1 MKAKILFLFIFFS
14 FSLTNLFAQNEI
26 TGTITDN
33 SGVSIPGI
41 TVLIKGTTTGTTTD
55 FDGKFAINAKPS
67 DVLVVSYVG
76 YITKEITVGSNKN
89 LRIALEQDVATLDEV
104 IVIGYGTSTKK
115 NLVSAVASIN
125 AETIQN
131 QPIARVDQTLQGRAA
146 GVEVTSNNGAPGA
159 GTTIR
164 IRGASSING
173 NNDPLFVID
182 GFIVGSGFDLN
193 TLNTNDVES
202 VQILKDATALSIY
215 GTRGAAG
222 VILITTKSGKGI
234 SAGKPVISVNQFT
247 TIQQLA
253 NKIELVG
260 GVDYANYVNEARQFI
275 PGPDVTVNGVSLPIG
290 FTDPTIDLFYPNPNE
305 VPNTDWIDE
314 VSQMGTV
321 SNTDLS
327 IAGNTENANYY
338 ISMNYFN
345 QRGILKRSGL
355 ERAILRTNLDI
366 NASDRFKTGIRLN
379 LSNYKRENGKVDFAG
394 IINSVL
400 PARAIFDEDGNYT
413 DSHPISGSIQRN
425 PVADA
430 RLNVD
435 HDIVTNLIT
444 NVYFEYE
451 LFKDFKLKSTVGAT
465 LNFIK
470 RNDYRPGVLPQ
481 RLARQEGGFGSVE
494 TVARKDVLN
503 ENTFTYSKNFGDH
516 SLKILGGFTWQKIT
530 TERAFASADR
540 FPNDVLEFNNLA
552 AGSDPETY
560 QVRSG
565 YSQRTLVS
573 FLGRINYTFKDKYL
587 LTLVGR
593 EDGSSVFEEGKKY
606 AFFPSIGAGWNMSEE
621 SFLRDSDVID
631 RLKLRASFGIVGEQ
645 GVPAYN
651 SLDLFSS
658 TFTFFNENLVP
669 AVVLRTPGTDGLE
682 WETTE
687 QLDLGLE
694 LGLFNNRISFEVDY
708 YKKTTKDLLLFRDLP
723 DTAGGRLLENVGS
736 VENTGFE
743 FSLNTININTNTFK
757 WETSLILST
766 NKSKVLDL
774 GKEEFINIQNTGNQG
789 FTSARLVVGQP
800 MPVFVGAEY
809 LGTYKDPQEIIDDG
823 LEGRAFLGS
832 PRFRDV
838 DGDGIINN
846 NDAIIIGSPQPD
858 FYGGIRNTF
867 SYQGISLDIFFQ
879 GQYGGDIFNIR
890 TQQSFYGRDTANLDP
905 RVLDRWI
912 PGVNETSDVPRAGT
926 SLSIFNPNS
935 TVNIEDGSFLRLRTV
950 TLGYDVPVKKMPG
963 LSTIFDAVNIYVAG
977 NNLLLFSDFRLGDP
991 EVNTFTS
998 GSTNNEFGSV
1008 SQGFAAGQ
1016 YPYATSITAGFK
1028 MKF

>member
-1 MKAKILFLFIFFS
+1 MKAKILFLLIFFS
-14 FSLTNLFAQNEI
+14 FSLTNLFAQGQV
-26 TGTITDN
+26 TGTITDDD
-33 SGVSIPGI
+33 GMAIPGI
-41 TVLIKGTTTGTTTD
+41 TVVVKGTTTGTITD
-55 FDGKFAINAKPS
+55 FDGSFTIKAKPS
-67 DVLVVSYVG
+67 DVLVASYVG
-76 YITKEITVGSNKN
+76 YVTREVPVGNSKN
-89 LRIALEQDVATLDEV
+89 LTIVLQQDIATLDEV

-115 NLVSAVASIN
+115 TLVSAVASIS
-125 AETIQN
+125 AETIQD
-131 QPIARVDQTLQGRAA
+131 QPVSRIDQTLQGRAA

-173 NNDPLFVID
+173 NNNPLFVID
-182 GFIVGSGFDLN
+182 GFIVGTGFDLN

-234 SAGKPVISVNQFT
+234 PTGKPVISVNQFT
-247 TIQQLA
+247 TIQELA

-275 PGPDVTVNGVSLPIG
+275 PGPDVIVNGVSLPVG
-290 FTDPTIDLFYPNPNE
+290 LTDPTIDLFYPNPSE

-314 VSQMGTV
+314 VSQMGSV

-327 IAGNTENANYY
+327 ITGNTDNANYY
-338 ISMNYFN
+338 VSMNYFN
-345 QRGILKRSGL
+345 QRGILKSSGL
-355 ERAILRTNLDI
+355 ERAILRANLDI
-366 NASDRFKTGIRLN
+366 NASDRFTTGIRLN
-379 LSNYKRENGKVDFAG
+379 LSNYKRENNKVNFSE
-394 IINSVL
+394 IVTSVL
-400 PARAIFDEDGNYT
+400 PARAIFDEDGNFT
-413 DSHPISGSIQRN
+413 DSHPISGGLQSN

-430 RLNVD
+430 ALRVR
-435 HDIVTNLIT
+435 HDLVTNLIT
-444 NVYFEYE
+444 NTYFEYE

-470 RNDYRPGVLPQ
+470 RNRYSPGILPQ
-481 RLARQEGGFGSVE
+481 RLAAQDGGFGSVE
-494 TVARKDVLN
+494 TVARKDILN
-503 ENTFTYSKNFGDH
+503 ENTFTYYKNFGDH
-516 SLKILGGFTWQKIT
+516 SLKVLGGFTWQKIT
-530 TERAFASADR
+530 SEQVFASAEG
-540 FPNDVLEFNNLA
+540 FPNDVLEFNRLQS
-552 AGSDPETY
+552 GSEPETY
-560 QVRSG
+560 QVRSD
-565 YSQRTLVS
+565 YNQRTLVS

-606 AFFPSIGAGWNMSEE
+606 AFFPSIGMGWNIDEE
-621 SFLRDSDVID
+621 NFLSNSDIID
-631 RLKLRASFGIVGEQ
+631 RLKLRGSFGIVGEQ
-645 GVPAYN
+645 GVAAYN
-651 SLDLFSS
+651 SLDLFSP

-694 LGLFNNRISFEVDY
+694 LGLFNNRISLEVDY
-708 YKKTTKDLLLFRDLP
+708 YKKTTKDLLLNRDLP

-736 VENTGFE
+736 VENKGFE

-757 WETSLILST
+757 WETSLVLST

-774 GKEEFINIQNTGNQG
+774 GDEEFINLQNTGNQG
-789 FTSARLVVGQP
+789 GTSARLIVGQP

-838 DGDGIINN
+838 DGDGAINN
-846 NDAIIIGSPQPD
+846 NDAVIIGSPQPD
-858 FYGGIRNTF
+858 FYGGIHNTF

-879 GQYGGDIFNIR
+879 GSYGGDIFN
-890 TQQSFYGRDTANLDP
+890 TLSQQSFYGRDTSNLDP

-912 PGVNETSDVPRAGT
+912 AGVNETSNVPRAGT
-926 SLSIFNPNS
+926 SLSTFNPNS

-950 TLGYDVPVKKMPG
+950 TLGYDVPVKKMRG
-963 LSTIFDAVNIYVAG
+963 LSTVFDAVNVYVAG

-991 EVNTFTS
+991 EVNTFTDGS
-998 GSTNNEFGSV
+998 GFRSV